1 MGIASVSQMWN
12 LRLAL
17 GIWLNITQSGIPSQL
32 LIEDHDVA
40 TLLHF
45 PNTLLHVWKCLELND
60 SILGTQGCDLNP
72 ASPT

>member
-1 MGIASVSQMWN
+1 MEGSWPVGIASVSQMWN

-45 PNTLLHVWKCLELND
+45 PKTSHCCTCGSVG
-60 SILGTQGCDLNP
+60 S
-72 ASPT
+72 